1 MLSSRFTMTAFAL
14 PRSGTIS
21 SADRLPL
28 SGSYARGWHQPI
40 TDTANGLHDERI
52 ARIALD
58 LAPKPIDLHV
68 DRALTDRFAVSSK
81 RLTRH
86 RLADIGRQYP
96 QHLAFAIGKADRLLA
111 AAQLAAGKMK
121 HKLTE
126 PHGLR
131 RRGGWR
137 IGAPENVRHTQ
148 RQFTRLERLRQII
161 VGADF
166 EAHDPVLF
174 LVARRQHEDR
184 HGRCRTNGA
193 RKIET

>member
-68 DRALTDRFAVSSK
+68 DRALADRFAVSGK
-81 RLTRH
+81 RLARH
-86 RLADIGRQYP
+86 RLADIGGQYP
-96 QHLAFAIGKADRLLA
+96 QHVAFAVGQPDRFVA
-111 AAQLAAGKMK
+111 AAQFAAGKME
-121 HKLTE
+121 HERSE
-126 PHGLR
+126 PYRLGG
-131 RRGGWR
+131 RRGR
-137 IGAPENVRHTQ
+137 RFGALENIRHAQ
-148 RQFTRLERLRQII
+148 GKFA
-161 VGADF
+161 G
-166 EAHDPVLF
+166 
-174 LVARRQHEDR
+174 
-184 HGRCRTNGA
+184 
-193 RKIET
+193 